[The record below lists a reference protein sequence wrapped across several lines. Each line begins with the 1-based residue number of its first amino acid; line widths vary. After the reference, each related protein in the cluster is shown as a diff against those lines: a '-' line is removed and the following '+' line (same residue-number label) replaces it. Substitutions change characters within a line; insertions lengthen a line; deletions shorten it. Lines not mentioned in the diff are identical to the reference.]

1 MTKSLLKLYLIPV
14 ILFLFST
21 FDSHAQKGTIK
32 GTIIDETDKE
42 YLFGAVVEIKK
53 SHLGTATNENGAY
66 ELKLAPGTYFLE
78 VNYVGYERFTKT
90 VTIVE
95 GQEIK
100 LNIVLK
106 RSEKL
111 LETIVISAGKHEQKL
126 EEVVVSM
133 DVLKPSYIEST
144 NQTSMETA
152 AEQIPGVTVIDGQA
166 NIRGGSGFSYGAG
179 SRVLILV
186 DDLPLLAG
194 DAGDA
199 KWSFLPIEN
208 LEQVEVIKGAS
219 SALFGSSA
227 LNGVINLRTAYPT
240 DSAVTNLSLY
250 SGFYDTPA
258 DKTMKW
264 WGDKTQMTS
273 GVNFSHREKIKNL
286 DLTIGG
292 HHLSE
297 DGYRLGDNE
306 ERWRGNVNL
315 RYHFKKITGLNAGIA
330 VNTQRAGG
338 YNYLI
343 WQNDTAGAY
352 LPLGGMDTVG
362 STASKYNTAR
372 TYIDPSINY
381 TGKNI
386 SYKLRSRYFITN
398 NKNNTNQGSKA
409 QTYFVEFLTQYNF
422 KNLLTL
428 SGGISSFSTNVKGD
442 LFNSQTGNNNS
453 LYFQGDLKYDKWN
466 VSSGIRFENGKI
478 SGKKFDTEKLLRF
491 GVNYQAF
498 KYTYLRAS
506 YGQGFR
512 FPTIAEKFIKTRVGD
527 IVIYPNDSLTIERGS
542 SIEIGVRQMFK
553 ISNISGMLDF
563 SVFRQEY
570 KDMMEFTFGPWG
582 NPFVDPLYGLGFKSK
597 NIGNTRI
604 DGLELTISGEGNIG
618 KVQQAFMGG
627 ITMIDPYQTDFLLSR
642 DSSTN
647 SSKVNILKYRYKTM
661 FKFDSETTFKGFSF
675 GISARYYSYMEN
687 IDKVFEGVIPG
698 VKHYRENNHSGE
710 WVFDTRLAYAF
721 SKKVKFALIGKN
733 ITNNIYVTRP
743 ADMQAPRSYSAQLSF
758 NF

>member
-1 MTKSLLKLYLIPV
+1 MTKTQLKIYLIP
-14 ILFLFST
+14 LFICLLSSFS
-21 FDSHAQKGTIK
+21 SYAQKGTVR
-32 GTIIDETDKE
+32 GTVYDETDKE
-42 YLFGAVVEIKK
+42 YLFGAVVVIKK
-53 SHLGTATNENGAY
+53 LQIGTNTNENGEY
-66 ELKLAPGTYFLE
+66 ELKLSPGTYLIE
-78 VNYVGYERFTKT
+78 ANYVGCDPFSKSI
-90 VTIVE
+90 TITE

-100 LNIVLK
+100 LNIKLK
-106 RSEKL
+106 HSAHQ

-133 DVLKPSYIEST
+133 EVLKPSYIENS

-250 SGFYDTPA
+250 TGFYDSPA
-258 DKTMKW
+258 DKSMKW

-273 GVNFSHREKIKNL
+273 GINFSHREKIKNL

-297 DGYRLGDNE
+297 DGYRVGDNE
-306 ERWRGNVNL
+306 ERWRGNVSL
-315 RYHFKKITGLNAGIA
+315 RYHFKKISGLNAGLAI
-330 VNTQRAGG
+330 NTQRAGG

-343 WQNDTAGAY
+343 WQNDTTGAL
-352 LPLGGMDTVG
+352 LPLGGLDTTG

-381 TGKNI
+381 TRKNI

-409 QTYFVEFLTQYNF
+409 QTYFVEFLTQYNY

-428 SGGISSFSTNVKGD
+428 SGGISSFSTDVKGD
-442 LFNSQTGNNNS
+442 LFSSQTGKNIS
-453 LYFQGDLKYDKWN
+453 LYFQGDLKYGKWN

-478 SGKKFDTEKLLRF
+478 SGKSFDTEKLVRF
-491 GVNYQAF
+491 GVNFHAL

-527 IVIYPNDSLTIERGS
+527 IVIYPNDSLNIERGS
-542 SIEIGVRQMFK
+542 SIEIGVRQLFK
-553 ISNISGMLDF
+553 VSNISGIIDL

-582 NPFVDPLYGLGFKSK
+582 NPFVDPLYGLGFKST

-604 DGLELTISGEGNIG
+604 DGIELTLTGQGEIG
-618 KVQQAFMGG
+618 KVKEEFMGG

-647 SSKVNILKYRYKTM
+647 SSKANILKYRYKTM
-661 FKFDSETTFKGFSF
+661 IKFDSETTYKKFAF

-698 VKHYRENNHSGE
+698 VKHYRANNTSGE
-710 WVFDTRLAYAF
+710 WVFDTRLSYAINKNF
-721 SKKVKFALIGKN
+721 KIALIGKN
-733 ITNNIYVTRP
+733 ISNNTYVTRP
-743 ADMQAPRSYSAQLSF
+743 ADMQAPRSYSAQASF
-758 NF
+758 RF